1 MISGANPNRVMAIES
16 GRLAQVEVGRE
27 AEVLVRSAAKASG
40 TVEKLSALYS
50 GRQVDV
56 DLSGAW

>member
-1 MISGANPNRVMAIES
+1 MAMES
-16 GRLAQVEVGRE
+16 GRLE
-27 AEVLVRSAAKASG
+27 RSAAKASG